1 MATRGYEQAMSHD
14 VACQGFARGVAWRQS
29 TPAAAWI
36 PNPEH
41 YEVFCVQNACW
52 GERDM
57 TQTFRRQVLAALVL
71 ALAAHVALAQEGKSV
86 DQSKKGIERGSRI
99 YIAPIEGGFDTFLAA
114 AIIKKQVPVTVVTDR
129 TKADYEVTG
138 ISSTEKAGWA
148 KMLFMGVDNSN
159 DMASIKVVEIK
170 SNEVVYGY
178 SVRKGNSYR
187 GKQSAAE
194 ACAKHLKER
203 IEGGK

>member
-1 MATRGYEQAMSHD
+1 MIQ
-14 VACQGFARGVAWRQS
+14 
-29 TPAAAWI
+29 P
-36 PNPEH
+36 
-41 YEVFCVQNACW
+41 
-52 GERDM
+52 
-57 TQTFRRQVLAALVL
+57 FRRQLLATLGL
-71 ALAAHVALAQEGKSV
+71 AIAATVALAQEGKSV
-86 DQSKKGIERGSRI
+86 DQNNKAIERSSKV

-138 ISSTEKAGWA
+138 ISSSEKAGWA

-170 SNEVVYGY
+170 TNEVVYGY

-194 ACAKHLKER
+194 ACAKHLKGK